1 MLIFGSR
8 IIGSSVMSIQT
19 GTRLA
24 IIKAP
29 VINPGNLMIIA
40 YEVEGPLLTEHPSYL
55 RLADVRELSAIGM
68 IIDSNDEFIGRDDV
82 LAVKK
87 LLDLDFK
94 LIGIRVTDTTGHKIG
109 KVVDYNVEA
118 GSFTIQQLR
127 VRQNVI
133 KSLTNPELLIHR
145 SQIVEIND
153 KSIIV
158 RAAINKLEKIVKV
171 DRPTYINPFRSST
184 PQTNSKES

>member
-1 MLIFGSR
+1 M
-8 IIGSSVMSIQT
+8 MSIQT

-24 IIKAP
+24 VIKAP
-29 VINPGNLMIIA
+29 VIDPGNLMIIA

-82 LAVKK
+82 LVVKK
-87 LLDLDFK
+87 LLDLDFR
-94 LIGIRVTDTTGHKIG
+94 LIGISVTDTTGHKIG